1 VSHIPVLIPLSLIVS
16 SLLALLAG
24 LRDPR
29 WGHRISL
36 GGASASFLFSLAG
49 IRAVAGDGMP
59 LRYALGNWM
68 PPVGIEFVLDSLG
81 AYMAGIIT
89 FIGVVVLVYAPRSLA
104 RETPGRE
111 MFTYP
116 AMLLLLTG
124 LTGISLTGDI
134 FNLYVFLEIA
144 AIAGYALLATGDR
157 AAPVAAFRYLIIGSL
172 GGGFYLLGVAFL
184 YFSAGTLNMAD
195 LQARL
200 PDLVGNRAVI
210 SAAAFMTVGL
220 GVKMALF
227 PLHFWL
233 PDAYTNSPSATAGLI
248 APLMTKVAAFAII
261 RFFLDVFPPSFLT
274 EALPLASTVGWLSAG
289 GILFGS
295 VMAVAQ
301 QDYRRMLAYSSVGQI
316 AYVGLGLGLANP
328 VGMIGGLL
336 HILNHALMKGCLFL
350 IGGSIRYRTGVTRIG
365 EMRGMG
371 RLMPWTMAAFVVAAL
386 AMIGIPPTAG
396 FFSKWYLILG
406 TLEAGRWWWFGVI
419 ILSSLLTAVYF
430 FRTVEMIFREP
441 ERGDPAARIGGVRGA
456 EGTVGSPSGEGHGG
470 MSGATEGG
478 WEAPLS
484 MLLPILVLGAAIL
497 GAGLMNVLIVD
508 GFLEGAVMHL
518 GE

>member
-1 VSHIPVLIPLSLIVS
+1 MSHIPVLIPLSLLVS

-24 LRDPR
+24 LRSPG
-29 WGHRISL
+29 WGHKISL
-36 GGASASFLFSLAG
+36 GGVSASFLFSLAG
-49 IRAVAGDGMP
+49 IRAVLRDGMP
-59 LRYALGNWM
+59 LRYALGNWP

-81 AYMAGIIT
+81 AYMTGIIT

-111 MFTYP
+111 VYTYP

-157 AAPVAAFRYLIIGSL
+157 AAPVAAFRYLLIGSL

-200 PDLVGNRAVI
+200 PDLVENRAVI
-210 SAAAFMTVGL
+210 SAAAFMIVGL

-233 PDAYTNSPSATAGLI
+233 PDAYTNAPSAAAGLI
-248 APLMTKVAAFAII
+248 APLMTKVAAFAIV

-274 EALPLASTVGWLSAG
+274 EALPLVSTVGWLSAG

-301 QDYRRMLAYSSVGQI
+301 KDYRRMLAYSSVGQI
-316 AYVGLGLGLANP
+316 AYVGLGLGMANP
-328 VGMIGGLL
+328 VGMVGGLL

-350 IGGSIRYRTGVTRIG
+350 IGGSIRYRTGITQIA
-365 EMRGMG
+365 EMRGLG
-371 RLMPWTMAAFVVAAL
+371 RLMPWTMGAFVVAAL

-406 TLEAGRWWWFGVI
+406 TLEAGNWWWFGVI

-441 ERGDPAARIGGVRGA
+441 EEGDPVARIGRKRGA
-456 EGTVGSPSGEGHGG
+456 GVTGVGPSPEVQLGLG
-470 MSGATEGG
+470 GATEGER
-478 WEAPLS
+478 EAPLS
-484 MLLPILVLGAAIL
+484 MLLPILVMGAAIL
-497 GAGLMNVLIVD
+497 AAGLLNVAIVN
-508 GFLEGAVMHL
+508 GLLAGAVAHA
-518 GE
+518 GG